1 MDYNNHND
9 GNVQS
14 MSFTHIELEV
24 TRGRAHVSSLLN

>member
-24 TRGRAHVSSLLN
+24 TRAHMSSLLN